1 MRQTTKQYLGI
12 AAASAIVIGVTTS
25 VLAHGGFGQ
34 GFGGGWGGHHG
45 MMSGPGGMHGQ
56 GGGMGGMH
64 GQGGGM
70 GWMMSADP
78 VAYADQQLTG
88 LKTRLGITA
97 DQENTWVAYEEAV
110 KAKAAVMLSHRQTM
124 MGTGSVTPEQRFALH
139 QQGLDQMQKVTTAT
153 RDLYAVLTPEQQAG
167 AGNLIGLHHGIR

>member
-45 MMSGPGGMHGQ
+45 MMGGPGGMHGP
-56 GGGMGGMH
+56 
-64 GQGGGM
+64 GGGM
-70 GWMMSADP
+70 GWMMSENP
-78 VAYADQQLTG
+78 VAYADQQLAG
-88 LKTRLGITA
+88 LKNRLGITA
-97 DQENTWVAYEEAV
+97 DQESVWEAYEEAV
-110 KAKAAVMLSHRQTM
+110 KAKVAVMLSHRQTM
-124 MGTGSVTPEQRFALH
+124 MGSGSVTPEQRFALH
-139 QQGLDQMQKVTTAT
+139 QQGLDQMQTVTIAT
-153 RDLYAVLTPEQQAG
+153 RDLYAVLTPEQQAS